1 MSDAYAIIATVLWDA
16 VQSLVWRSVVYTNV
30 LIRCGGLACLVGSML
45 AALASLLEEPS
56 IPPSLHRVAAILN
69 LASVPMLH
77 AGLVALY
84 LKARVHS
91 DHPGKSGR
99 IWLLMGPLIY
109 TVGFLLLWSSWS
121 PVFAFGL
128 IGYLGGLL
136 LLAYGLVLVGIANM
150 RANLLGRLSGMPV
163 LVGALILPFT
173 LFGGYA
179 ASSDSSVGRVMYLAI
194 AMTWWASWALMG
206 YSLYTDK
213 VTEEPRALEN
223 AI

>member
-1 MSDAYAIIATVLWDA
+1 M
-16 VQSLVWRSVVYTNV
+16 YTNI
-30 LIRCGGLACLVGSML
+30 LIRWGGLACLVGSIL
-45 AALASLLEEPS
+45 AALASLLDEPG
-56 IPPSLHRVAAILN
+56 IPPSPPRVAALLH

-84 LKARVHS
+84 LKARVYS
-91 DHPGKSGR
+91 DDPGKSGR

-136 LLAYGLVLVGIANM
+136 LLAYGLVLVGITNM
-150 RANLLGRLSGMPV
+150 RTNLLGRLSGMPV
-163 LVGALILPFT
+163 LVGVLILPFT

-179 ASSDSSVGRVMYLAI
+179 AGSDSSVAWVIYLAM

-206 YSLYTDK
+206 YSLYADS
-213 VTEEPRALEN
+213 VAEDPRALTN
-223 AI
+223 AM